1 MFRLTTWV
9 DKNGE
14 LTPKGRKLSQ
24 VLVCSYLLCL
34 VLLCWTPQ
42 YGLVEG
48 VETPGIQHFGRVV
61 VLLTPFNSLTNFNQ
75 LDSLKEIVFVLG
87 QNVTNIFLLSPLILG
102 LLPLYPR
109 FRSWKKVLVVT
120 HAMSFTIEIGQ
131 VILDLL
137 IDANRVFELDDLWTN
152 TLGGL
157 VALGAYRLL
166 VKLIQTYFN
175 E

>member
-14 LTPKGRKLSQ
+14 LTP
-24 VLVCSYLLCL
+24 
-34 VLLCWTPQ
+34 
-42 YGLVEG
+42 
-48 VETPGIQHFGRVV
+48 HFGRVV
-61 VLLTPFNSLTNFNQ
+61 VLLTPFNSLTNLNQ

-102 LLPLYPR
+102 LLALYPR
-109 FRSWKKVLVVT
+109 FRSWKKVLVAT
-120 HAMSFTIEIGQ
+120 LAMSLTIEIGQ

>member
-1 MFRLTTWV
+1 MFQLTTWV

-102 LLPLYPR
+102 LLALYPR
-109 FRSWKKVLVVT
+109 FRSWKKVLVAT
-120 HAMSFTIEIGQ
+120 LAMSLTIEIGQ

-137 IDANRVFELDDLWTN
+137 IDRVFELDDLWTN

>member
-87 QNVTNIFLLSPLILG
+87 QNVTNIFLLSPL
-102 LLPLYPR
+102 LLALYPR
-109 FRSWKKVLVVT
+109 FRSWKKVLVAT
-120 HAMSFTIEIGQ
+120 LAMSLTIEIGQ

-166 VKLIQTYFN
+166 VKLIQTHFK

>member
-1 MFRLTTWV
+1 ML
-9 DKNGE
+9 
-14 LTPKGRKLSQ
+14 KL
-24 VLVCSYLLCL
+24 L
-34 VLLCWTPQ
+34 
-42 YGLVEG
+42 
-48 VETPGIQHFGRVV
+48 GIQHFGRVV
-61 VLLTPFNSLTNFNQ
+61 VLLTPFNSFTNFYQ

-102 LLPLYPR
+102 LLALYPR
-109 FRSWKKVLVVT
+109 FRSWKKVLLATFV
-120 HAMSFTIEIGQ
+120 MSLTIEVGQ

-157 VALGAYRLL
+157 LALAAYRLL
-166 VKLIQTYFN
+166 VKLIQTHFK

>member
-1 MFRLTTWV
+1 MFQLKTWV
-9 DKNGE
+9 DKDGE

-24 VLVCSYLLCL
+24 VLVCAYLLCL

-61 VLLTPFNSLTNFNQ
+61 VLLTPFNSLTNFYQ

-102 LLPLYPR
+102 LLALYPR
-109 FRSWKKVLVVT
+109 FRSWKNGPF
-120 HAMSFTIEIGQ
+120 S
-131 VILDLL
+131 DLCH
-137 IDANRVFELDDLWTN
+137 VFDD
-152 TLGGL
+152 
-157 VALGAYRLL
+157 
-166 VKLIQTYFN
+166 
-175 E
+175 

>member
-102 LLPLYPR
+102 LLALYPR
-109 FRSWKKVLVVT
+109 FRSWK
-120 HAMSFTIEIGQ
+120 
-131 VILDLL
+131 
-137 IDANRVFELDDLWTN
+137 
-152 TLGGL
+152 
-157 VALGAYRLL
+157 
-166 VKLIQTYFN
+166 
-175 E
+175 

>member
-1 MFRLTTWV
+1 MFQLTTWV
-9 DKNGE
+9 YKDGE
-14 LTPKGRKLSQ
+14 LTPKGRKVSR
-24 VLVCSYLLCL
+24 VLVGAYLLCL

-48 VETPGIQHFGRVV
+48 FETPGIQHFGRVV

-75 LDSLKEIVFVLG
+75 LDSLKEIVFVFG

-102 LLPLYPR
+102 LLALCPR
-109 FRSWKKVLVVT
+109 FRSWKRVLVAT
-120 HAMSFTIEIGQ
+120 LAMSLTIEIGQ

-166 VKLIQTYFN
+166 VKLIQTHFK

>member
-14 LTPKGRKLSQ
+14 LTPTGSKLSQ
-24 VLVCSYLLCL
+24 VLGRSYLLCL

-87 QNVTNIFLLSPLILG
+87 QNVPNIFLLSPLILG
-102 LLPLYPR
+102 LLALYPR
-109 FRSWKKVLVVT
+109 FRSWKKVLVAT
-120 HAMSFTIEIGQ
+120 LAMSLTIEIGQ

>member
-1 MFRLTTWV
+1 MFQLTTWV
-9 DKNGE
+9 EKDGE
-14 LTPKGRKLSQ
+14 LTPKGRQASQ
-24 VLVCSYLLCL
+24 LLVCAYLLCL
-34 VLLCWTPQ
+34 VLVCWTPQ

-48 VETPGIQHFGRVV
+48 VETPDIQHFGRVV
-61 VLLTPFNSLTNFNQ
+61 VLLTPFNSLTNFYQ
-75 LDSLKEIVFVLG
+75 LDSLKEIVFVIG

-102 LLPLYPR
+102 LLALSPR
-109 FRSWKKVLVVT
+109 FRYWKKVLLATFV
-120 HAMSFTIEIGQ
+120 MSLTIEVGQ

-157 VALGAYRLL
+157 VALGVYRLL
-166 VKLIQTYFN
+166 VKLIQTHSK